1 GVAGDGSTSAGIL
14 ITDFYGTGTAGT
26 LNENDLTNNSYSVA
40 VGYDETDGSVVDFG
54 TGNNYGNDIRI
65 LGDGTYVN
73 TEGQTAKF
81 VWDGGPGNNA
91 GGDQTISGGEA
102 GDELNGNDGNDVI
115 FGGGGDDT
123 IDGGAGNDIITGGEG
138 DDTIIGGDG
147 IDTAVFSGNLAEY

>member
-1 GVAGDGSTSAGIL
+1 GMGTHLDYGIELGAGANATLTGNTIIDNLGVAGDGSTSAGIL

-91 GGDQTISGGEA
+91 G
-102 GDELNGNDGNDVI
+102 
-115 FGGGGDDT
+115 
-123 IDGGAGNDIITGGEG
+123 
-138 DDTIIGGDG
+138 
-147 IDTAVFSGNLAEY
+147 